1 MDKARPTL
9 KSVTQMKSLTEIETS
24 MSHVFQDA
32 QMTLSGHRKLAV
44 VLRNIQTR
52 AIALDYEESFNF
64 HFTKLVSKVLKV
76 RKGVPAADR
85 IAKFVTVFVKK
96 MIEDEGETPSRSADD
111 EDGVPT
117 VFVEFL
123 LRHLL
128 RGTESKFKDVRY
140 RITQFLAYLVHTVP
154 EIDEDLYKALE
165 YTLRRGL
172 RDKEHIVRLQAVVA
186 MSMFQLH
193 DQNGDQKPNHA
204 VRAIV
209 AAMNHDESPE
219 VRRAAMLTVTKNRYT
234 IPEVLRRARDTNAIN
249 RRLVYGRVF
258 SEIGSLKEVDVE
270 LRQSLLKWG
279 LHDREVSV
287 KQAAVNMFTKT
298 WLNMADEK
306 ILGLL
311 ERLNVVDSDAAEP
324 AMIEYF
330 DKHSDSLD
338 KVEFTEQQW
347 RELDSERA
355 FYIRTFL
362 DYCHAHNLH
371 NKLDK
376 SLPELTV
383 LASYLSDYLKL
394 RMRLIESDRELLD
407 EYTNFTKKMA
417 RFNQHILEK
426 EADHLDLQRRI
437 SKNEKAM
444 SQGQSHIETLTETIK
459 KRKSDLTHLASKK
472 ADLQKAGATT
482 TSINEKITEYK
493 ATVKESTQEL
503 EDLKKRLVKVQE
515 YLTKDEDTF
524 KKNAKAMQYLEDER
538 ETYYEAA
545 SDIPRK
551 YRSFGEQMKHLE
563 FIIEQLLLVIK
574 RSDFADIAGTR
585 KLQPLISQTLAND
598 NLPDKLIVLSVQI
611 LRQLSNDESYFSN
624 LCIEIITDIRDSGM
638 EENDQTFVSAASLFG
653 EDDGAAEEEEYESES
668 QSTEEPNKRRK
679 VAPSLPSED
688 LLIQCLMVLQHYLE
702 LLEDSVSS
710 THQFDSLIETLI
722 RPAMCSANWEVKR
735 FGVRCLGLV
744 SLLDNYLTLKNLR
757 IFGQYASKSAD
768 EELRILA
775 IQVVFDLLSTHGAG
789 ILGGDSEFAVD
800 SLSLARLFHTMLREF
815 DHPRVQA
822 VVAEGLCKLFLADLM
837 EDFGKDEVAEDEEEM
852 DYEGSLLR
860 ALLIAYFHPL
870 NSQNEELKQILA
882 FCVPVYSFSHPKHQ
896 AKVSS
901 VSGDCFYEMFSINSK
916 FNTFEKGMTP
926 STVLQQYIYWSDPRE
941 IVNISDDDYKKSAAH
956 LWQSM
961 KFLEIVEQDSP
972 KAIKK
977 LIISNLSKLCLHKEI
992 GAPLLRGLKEAISDT
1007 KDKLEA
1013 NKNDPEFVLDAP
1025 TERAFEKFRAT
1036 VDELVEGAEAD
1047 EAEERARAPIT
1058 KSRSPSVSHEAYY
1071 QENTGS
1077 REVPAAEGETD
1088 DNADKR
1094 DQGPDERER
1103 ASASDDN
1110 EEEEDNEGEAEKTKA
1125 QEKELAEIDQLLD
1138 EEDNVDYE
1146 IRE

>member
-1 MDKARPTL
+1 
-9 KSVTQMKSLTEIETS
+9 

-44 VLRNIQTR
+44 VLRNIQTK
-52 AIALDYEESFNF
+52 AIELDYEESFNF
-64 HFTKLVSKVLKV
+64 HFTKLVLKVLKV

-96 MIEDEGETPSRSADD
+96 MIEDESKTPSRPAEE

-172 RDKEHIVRLQAVVA
+172 RDKEHIVRLQSVVA

-193 DQNGDQKPNHA
+193 DQNGDQRPNHA

-209 AAMNHDESPE
+209 SAMNHDESPE

-270 LRQSLLKWG
+270 LRQNLLKWG
-279 LHDREVSV
+279 LHDRETSV
-287 KQAAVNMFTKT
+287 KQAAVNMFTKS
-298 WLNMADEK
+298 WLNMTDEK
-306 ILGLL
+306 ILALL

-330 DKHSDSLD
+330 DKHSESLD

-394 RMRLIESDRELLD
+394 RKRLMQGDQQLLD
-407 EYTNFTKKMA
+407 ENTAFNKKMA

-426 EADHLDLQRRI
+426 EADQADLARRI
-437 SKNEKAM
+437 SKNEKAL
-444 SQGQSHIETLTETIK
+444 SLGQSHIETLTETV
-459 KRKSDLTHLASKK
+459 KRTKHDLTHLASKK

-482 TSINEKITEYK
+482 DSINEKI
-493 ATVKESTQEL
+493 ASLKEKSKLSTKEL
-503 EDLKKRLVKVQE
+503 EDLKNRLVKIQD
-515 YLTKDEDTF
+515 YLSKDEDTL
-524 KKNAKAMQYLEDER
+524 KKNTKAMQHLEDER
-538 ETYYEAA
+538 EAYYESA
-545 SDIPRK
+545 SEIPRK
-551 YRSFGEQMKHLE
+551 FKAFGDQMKHLE

-585 KLQPLISQTLAND
+585 KLQPLISQTLAAD
-598 NLPDKLIVLSVQI
+598 NLPDKLIVLCVQI

-653 EDDGAAEEEEYESES
+653 EDDGAADEDEDDIELN
-668 QSTEEPNKRRK
+668 TEESSKRRK

-837 EDFGKDEVAEDEEEM
+837 EDFGKDEVAEDDEEV

-870 NSQNEELKQILA
+870 NAQNQELKQILA

-896 AKVSS
+896 AKISS
-901 VSGDCFYEMFSINSK
+901 VSGDCFYEMFSIDSK

-941 IVNISDDDYKKSAAH
+941 IVNVGEEDYKKSAAH
-956 LWQSM
+956 LWQVM

-977 LIISNLSKLCLHKEI
+977 LIITNLPKLSLHKEI

-1007 KDKLEA
+1007 KDRIET
-1013 NKNDPEFVLDAP
+1013 NKNDPEFNLDAP
-1025 TERAFEKFRAT
+1025 TERVFEKFRVT
-1036 VDELVEGAEAD
+1036 VDELVEAAEAD
-1047 EAEERARAPIT
+1047 EAEERARLPMM
-1058 KSRSPSVSHEAYY
+1058 KSRSPSIPRESSF
-1071 QENTGS
+1071 NGNN
-1077 REVPAAEGETD
+1077 EVPDAEGE
-1088 DNADKR
+1088 NAAKR
-1094 DQGPDERER
+1094 DEDPQGPQEREGP
-1103 ASASDDN
+1103 AS
-1110 EEEEDNEGEAEKTKA
+1110 EEEAEKEAEKEKA

-1138 EEDNVDYE
+1138 EEENVDYD
-1146 IRE
+1146 IGN

>member
-1 MDKARPTL
+1 MQT
-9 KSVTQMKSLTEIETS
+9 LTEIENA

-32 QMTLSGHRKLAV
+32 QMSLSGHRKLAV
-44 VLRNIQTR
+44 VLRNIQTK
-52 AIALDYEESFNF
+52 AIELDYEESFNF

-76 RKGVPAADR
+76 RKGVPSADR

-96 MIEDEGETPSRSADD
+96 MIEDESETPSRPAEE

-172 RDKEHIVRLQAVVA
+172 RDKEHIVRLQSVVA

-193 DQNGDQKPNHA
+193 DQNGDQRPNHA

-209 AAMNHDESPE
+209 SAMNHDESPE

-279 LHDREVSV
+279 LHDRETSV

-298 WLNMADEK
+298 WLNMTDEK
-306 ILGLL
+306 ILALL

-330 DKHSDSLD
+330 DKHSESLD

-394 RMRLIESDRELLD
+394 RKKLIQGDQQLLD
-407 EYTNFTKKMA
+407 ENTAFNKKMA

-426 EADHLDLQRRI
+426 EADQADLARRI
-437 SKNEKAM
+437 SKNEKAL
-444 SQGQSHIETLTETIK
+444 SSGQSHVETLTETIK
-459 KRKSDLTHLASKK
+459 RTKHDLTHLASKK

-482 TSINEKITEYK
+482 DSINEKI
-493 ATVKESTQEL
+493 ASLKEKNKSSTKEL
-503 EDLKKRLVKVQE
+503 EDLKNRLVKIQD
-515 YLTKDEDTF
+515 YLSKDEDTL
-524 KKNAKAMQYLEDER
+524 KKNTKAMQHLEDER
-538 ETYYEAA
+538 EAYYESA
-545 SDIPRK
+545 SEIPRK
-551 YRSFGEQMKHLE
+551 FKAFGDQMKHLE

-585 KLQPLISQTLAND
+585 KLQPLISQTLAAD
-598 NLPDKLIVLSVQI
+598 NLPDKLIVLCVQI

-653 EDDGAAEEEEYESES
+653 EDDGAADDDEDDIESN
-668 QSTEEPNKRRK
+668 TEESSKRRK

-837 EDFGKDEVAEDEEEM
+837 EDFGKDEVAEDDEEV

-870 NSQNEELKQILA
+870 NAQNQELKQILA

-896 AKVSS
+896 AKISS
-901 VSGDCFYEMFSINSK
+901 VSGDCFYEMFSIDSK

-941 IVNISDDDYKKSAAH
+941 IVNVGEEDYKKSAAH
-956 LWQSM
+956 LWQVM

-977 LIISNLSKLCLHKEI
+977 LIITNLPKLSLYKEI

-1007 KDKLEA
+1007 KDRIET
-1013 NKNDPEFVLDAP
+1013 NKNDPEFNLDAP
-1025 TERAFEKFRAT
+1025 TERVFEKFRAT
-1036 VDELVEGAEAD
+1036 VDELVEAAEAD
-1047 EAEERARAPIT
+1047 EAEERARLPMM
-1058 KSRSPSVSHEAYY
+1058 KSRSPSIP
-1071 QENTGS
+1071 
-1077 REVPAAEGETD
+1077 RESSFNGNNGVPDAEGEND
-1088 DNADKR
+1088 AKR
-1094 DQGPDERER
+1094 DEDPQGPQEREGP
-1103 ASASDDN
+1103 AS
-1110 EEEEDNEGEAEKTKA
+1110 EGEAEKEAEKEKA
-1125 QEKELAEIDQLLD
+1125 QEKDLAEIDQLLD
-1138 EEDNVDYE
+1138 EEENVDYD
-1146 IRE
+1146 IGN

>member
-1 MDKARPTL
+1 MDHARPTPR
-9 KSVTQMKSLTEIETS
+9 SVSHMKTVTEIENAV
-24 MSHVFQDA
+24 SHVFQDA
-32 QMTLSGHRKLAV
+32 QMSLSGHRKLAV
-44 VLRNIQTR
+44 VLRNIQSR
-52 AIALDYEESFNF
+52 ALVLDYEEAFNF
-64 HFTKLVSKVLKV
+64 HFTKVVLKVLKI

-96 MIEDEGETPSRSADD
+96 MIEDESKTPSRTAED
-111 EDGVPT
+111 EDSVPT

-193 DQNGDQKPNHA
+193 DKNGDQKPNHA

-209 AAMNHDESPE
+209 SAMNHDESPE

-258 SEIGSLKEVDVE
+258 SEIDSLKDVDVD
-270 LRQSLLKWG
+270 LRQNLLKWG
-279 LHDREVSV
+279 LHDREASV

-330 DKHSDSLD
+330 DKHSESLD

-347 RELDSERA
+347 RELDSEKA

-362 DYCHAHNLH
+362 DYCHARNLH

-394 RMRLIESDRELLD
+394 RKRLLQADEELLK
-407 EYTNFTKKMA
+407 EHTAFTKKMA
-417 RFNQHILEK
+417 RFDQHILEK
-426 EADHLDLQRRI
+426 EADQADLTRRV
-437 SKNEKAM
+437 SKNEKAFNLGE
-444 SQGQSHIETLTETIK
+444 SQVETLIESIK
-459 KRKSDLTHLASKK
+459 RTKHDLTHLASKR
-472 ADLQKAGATT
+472 ADLEKAGASTD
-482 TSINEKITEYK
+482 SINDKIASLKEKSTLS
-493 ATVKESTQEL
+493 TKEIEEL
-503 EDLKKRLVKVQE
+503 REKLVKIQE
-515 YLTKDEDTF
+515 YVKKDEESLT
-524 KKNAKAMQYLEDER
+524 KNAKAMQHLEDER
-538 ETYYEAA
+538 ESYYEAA
-545 SDIPRK
+545 SEIPRK
-551 YRSFGEQMKHLE
+551 FKAFGDQMKHLE
-563 FIIEQLLLVIK
+563 FIIEQLLLIIK

-585 KLQPLISQTLAND
+585 KLQPLISQTLAAD
-598 NLPDKLIVLSVQI
+598 DLPDKLIVLCVQI

-653 EDDGAAEEEEYESES
+653 EDDGAEDEEEDESEL
-668 QSTEEPNKRRK
+668 QTEEASKRRK

-722 RPAMCSANWEVKR
+722 RPAMGSANWEVKR

-768 EELRILA
+768 EDLRILA

-815 DHPRVQA
+815 DHPRIQA

-837 EDFGKDEVAEDEEEM
+837 EDFGKDEVAEDDEEM
-852 DYEGSLLR
+852 DYEGLLLR

-870 NSQNEELKQILA
+870 NARNQELKQILA

-916 FNTFEKGMTP
+916 LNAFQKGMTP

-941 IVNISDDDYKKSAAH
+941 IVNVDEEDYKKSAAH
-956 LWQSM
+956 LWQLM

-977 LIISNLSKLCLHKEI
+977 LIITNLPKLSLHKEI
-992 GAPLLRGLKEAISDT
+992 GAPLLRGLKEALSDT
-1007 KDKLEA
+1007 RDKIEE
-1013 NKNDPEFVLDAP
+1013 NKNDPEFNLDAP
-1025 TERAFEKFRAT
+1025 TERIFEKFRAT
-1036 VDELVEGAEAD
+1036 VDELVEAAEVD
-1047 EAEERARAPIT
+1047 EAEERNRAPHLR
-1058 KSRSPSVSHEAYY
+1058 SRSPSVPRESSLQSIGNSDVPNAES
-1071 QENTGS
+1071 EN
-1077 REVPAAEGETD
+1077 A
-1088 DNADKR
+1088 KR
-1094 DQGPDERER
+1094 DITPRRSKALEEREGP
-1103 ASASDDN
+1103 AS
-1110 EEEEDNEGEAEKTKA
+1110 EDETEKDQEAKIA

-1138 EEDNVDYE
+1138 EEENVDYD
-1146 IRE
+1146 IAS